1 MTFTFMDSSDK
12 YSVIIPTLQK
22 AWSITR
28 ILLDVILKDENVGEV
43 ILINNCGTPINL
55 VNNKLKVVNLQENI
69 FVNPA
74 WNLGVELSMFENIAL
89 VNDDIILPNNIFG
102 KIGNLEEYGIVGYGE
117 YIPMD
122 HKTYDVGLASIDL
135 ASERKYNFG
144 VFMVFKKERY
154 IPIPNEIKIWYGD
167 DWLFYHN
174 KNNGT
179 LDIPIKVQDS
189 TTSSLSEFD
198 NQKKLD
204 HARLQSTIINN

>member
-1 MTFTFMDSSDK
+1 MTFTFMESSDK

-28 ILLDVILKDENVGEV
+28 ILLETILKDENVGEV
-43 ILINNCGTPINL
+43 ILINNCGTPVNL

-74 WNLGVELSMFENIAL
+74 WNLGVELAKFENIAL

-102 KIGNLEEYGIVGYGE
+102 KIGNLEEYGITGCGS

-122 HKTYDVGLASIDL
+122 HKTYEVRLASIDL
-135 ASERKYNFG
+135 ASERNYNFG
-144 VFMVFKKERY
+144 VFMVFKKYRY

-179 LDIPIKVQDS
+179 LSIPIKVQDS
-189 TTSSLSEFD
+189 TTSSLCEFN
-198 NQKKLD
+198 NQKQLD
-204 HARLQSTIINN
+204 RAGLQSTITNY